1 VKRWEV
7 KELNASDGSII
18 NRGKDKQGRTIW
30 EVSVSLGRDPST
42 GKRLRK
48 TARVHGTKAE
58 ARKVRDEMRREIDSG
73 VRYDADKVTL
83 RDFVETYMEAR
94 RTAAKAQPETLDTQE
109 QQLRVIC
116 DLLGDVKLKDVTPPM
131 VQGLYPKLKKHIEA
145 HNAGKCSTTTLHAYH
160 VSLNSC
166 MKHALMQDLILRNP
180 CERVEAPKVAKPE
193 RRAMPLHEAARLL
206 AELDKAEAEAY
217 ADMDGKEAR
226 RRDPGAARAYVRGL
240 PRLSGIMAA
249 RIGLATGMRLGEVLA
264 LQWECI
270 DIENGLVSVRRG
282 LSRKERVKDA
292 KSDAGRRTVAID
304 PGTAAHLA
312 RWRETQRELLEGIGA
327 WHGGETPVI
336 CSQTGTRLQHST
348 FYAQWW
354 NPFREAHGFAG
365 WKFHELRHTQ
375 ATQLLANGVDVKTV
389 QERMGH
395 ANAAITLDWYGH
407 ALPENDRAAADML
420 GELYRTGERP
430 RARIVKLKTA

>member
-1 VKRWEV
+1 MKRWEV

-48 TARVHGTKAE
+48 TARVHGAKAE
-58 ARKVRDEMRREIDSG
+58 ARAKRDEMRREIDSG
-73 VRYDADKVTL
+73 IRYDADKVTL

-166 MKHALMQDLILRNP
+166 MKHAVRQDLILRNP
-180 CERVEAPKVAKPE
+180 CERVEAPKVAKSE

-206 AELDKAEAEAY
+206 AALDAAEAEAY
-217 ADMDGKEAR
+217 ADMDGKEGR
-226 RRDPGAARAYVRGL
+226 RRDPGAGRAYVRGL
-240 PRLSGIMAA
+240 PELSSIMAV
-249 RIGLATGMRLGEVLA
+249 RIGLATGMRLGEVLS
-264 LQWECI
+264 LQWRHVDAEQGFI
-270 DIENGLVSVRRG
+270 YVRR
-282 LSRKERVKDA
+282 SRSKTGRIKDT
-292 KSDAGRRTVAID
+292 KSDAGRRGIAID
-304 PGTAAHLA
+304 ARTAAHLA
-312 RWRETQRELLEGIGA
+312 RWQKAQAGLLAGIGA
-327 WHGGETPVI
+327 WLGDETPVI
-336 CSQTGTRLQHST
+336 CTQTGTALGHST

-354 NPFREAHGFAG
+354 NPFRKAHGFAD